1 MNKGHR
7 LLRIPSGCRR
17 GIVEAYPELG
27 TPATLPARSNEG
39 PDPEAGVFAFPSVAS
54 ETTDADHGRIEQRR
68 HWVCHDIDWLKSDR
82 RYPGERTF
90 PGLAAI
96 AMVEATTEHNGRTRH
111 EKRYYISS
119 ASLDA
124 NAFDAAVR
132 APSII
137 ENRLQIGRAHGCT
150 SVTNAPHVCR

>member
-1 MNKGHR
+1 M
-7 LLRIPSGCRR
+7 IRR
-17 GIVEAYPELG
+17 PPRS
-27 TPATLPARSNEG
+27 TRTATLFPYTTLFRSNEG

-96 AMVEATTEHNGRTRH
+96 AMVEATPENNGRTRH

-119 ASLDA
+119 ARLDA
-124 NAFDAAVR
+124 NAFAAAAR
-132 APSII
+132 ALWSI
-137 ENRLQIGRAHGCT
+137 
-150 SVTNAPHVCR
+150 